1 MLSMVRSLRI
11 GTLGIP
17 PAADLEAADILM
29 TIGRLVKSWVV
40 VKAVRS
46 SPNSDT
52 MYEDQPARR

>member
-1 MLSMVRSLRI
+1 MVRSLRI
-11 GTLGIP
+11 GTVGIP